1 MSETKRERERERERE
16 GEQNRVWFVG
26 DPKPLS
32 SPLIIFTTY
41 FMLILVLLLFDD
53 LELHLNSIAL
63 SLICINIQYVFI
75 HSSNIKSVQKYYIN
89 KPCFFQLQ
97 DIFGS
102 ERFQCIIRSSEVNKH
117 LFTFLFCIFHF

>member
-16 GEQNRVWFVG
+16 QNRVWFVG
-26 DPKPLS
+26 APKPLS

-89 KPCFFQLQ
+89 KPYFFSVARYFW
-97 DIFGS
+97 I
-102 ERFQCIIRSSEVNKH
+102 
-117 LFTFLFCIFHF
+117 